1 MSRQKSRPANPK
13 HGRRGRTVRL
23 YRIWITRYE
32 DWAPQNC
39 LQLPPVAIAQEPAE
53 SEAMSARQAA
63 RYVEAFNRAAL
74 ARRCKL
80 WAVALPVAVRFEGE
94 PRPGDTLT
102 CPHSAAGSV
111 AFHGFGQSPQ
121 CSR

>member
-13 HGRRGRTVRL
+13 HGRRGRTGRL

-32 DWAPQNC
+32 DWAPQNY
-39 LQLPPVAIAQEPAE
+39 LQVPSVAIAQEPAE

-74 ARRCKL
+74 GRRCRL
-80 WAVALPVAVRFEGE
+80 WAVALPVAVRFAGE
-94 PRPGDTLT
+94 PRPGDALT
-102 CPHSAAGSV
+102 CRQSAAGSA
-111 AFHGFGQSPQ
+111 AFQGFGQSPQ

>member
-1 MSRQKSRPANPK
+1 MSRQRTRRTNPPPRCDGSVPA
-13 HGRRGRTVRL
+13 L
-23 YRIWITRYE
+23 YRVWIVHFG
-32 DWAPQNC
+32 DWAPQNY
-39 LQLPPVAIAQEPAE
+39 LQVPPVAVAQEPAE
-53 SEAMSARQAA
+53 SEAMLAPQAA